1 MNQIRDAILTLSL
14 LGDGQELST
23 YLTDILPWILKEV
36 AISANSNT
44 GGEYIRLLSIAI
56 SRLRQNT
63 SCRIDTIP
71 ILKLWIDLEL
81 DTMRN
86 RLGLTLL
93 RNIIPI
99 ILDITL
105 NRVIDEAQCILLL
118 HQLFNTLVINDRVT
132 RVATSIYIL
141 TLLKI
146 LTYEEANK
154 LISDCFIKNSY
165 FLLVLI
171 FHFGELAL
179 ISPKEKDSDIV
190 WGLSPKSWTPW
201 KKRLIKYSVTEV
213 YELKCTLFNKFL
225 VLFPSKLFISVA
237 LISIS
242 MAHGSK
248 DELSIKALEYY
259 KSQINKVSR
268 HTGNFESWELAPLLL
283 TLCNRKNNILF
294 TIIHKIL
301 KIEGLSLLYIEND
314 FIIEERW
321 NLQTTIF
328 SHLISLATEI
338 LASSVQDLTFIYLS
352 TYFSI
357 ICERIFRITEYNG
370 CCEIFI
376 HSLNLIALLSSKTL
390 GIIGEKVEKEI
401 ITSGQTN
408 IRECSLDFESFIML
422 CSSIDSLSNVLIR
435 WAKIT
440 ESDFILIGNLLK
452 INEQFWYTFIKVLQ
466 NCITLQI
473 TLKTKISNGLDDEEL
488 NILDKY
494 YELLVRVYEI
504 SKELNSLL
512 EASNILN
519 QISSLLSDFRK
530 SVEYQKSA
538 CKLFDSKLLA
548 LVIAIINYIGHISTG
563 QVAMPFFHLLLSSIY
578 KIFPSYHIYNY
589 FIELFFRVTNSKLFL
604 KTISLKPIIKTF
616 STSHSLFGQDKV
628 DLLCNLPDF
637 GIEETNF
644 GDYFNI
650 WLRDYI
656 EDNLLN
662 NIILSDTTL
671 NNELL
676 AISMFIQLIDDL
688 TLGIFR
694 KYKELVSTLT
704 DFAEFIDT
712 ILGLSSVELLVELEE
727 SNRNL
732 IILWIIT
739 ISLKFIVESGYFN
752 IEDIGECNF
761 LNIVLG
767 KLNKWFNKK
776 FAKVLI
782 NSINDFEIALC
793 VVFLHL
799 LIYSEKQF
807 LKNSSILQ
815 KNLYTIDLLEKKF
828 EVKNICLSLAEKC
841 AEFLYKLDWQKVWRY
856 SYVNVPIFIYSA
868 IADLVLY
875 KATITN
881 SIKQKVGRYKKE
893 IVSDMEITLYDM
905 IFLRSLFRL
914 PEMNNLVHST
924 LLKFNKSN
932 YSNNKDFH
940 FSIFSSIENLES
952 LNNST
957 SHLLNIVSEIYRDL
971 LASLI
976 CDIYC
981 INSAQEQLEKI
992 LKVLNN
998 ILGECMFSN
1007 NSKKIL
1013 YCHIL
1018 KDLVILKTQTI
1029 INAQMISS
1037 SESNIDY
1044 KLDIDPSW
1052 YISALSKNI
1061 SCFYIINSKI
1071 AVKNLIFDILDSNNS
1086 NFRIILFNCLL
1097 TNSVALLENPGDI
1110 QNYSSYY
1117 LFVVA
1122 AEYFAKQNGGVF
1134 KNQQLEFRQQ
1144 IIEDI
1149 LSLQSKL
1156 IKHISLNILNFQIET
1171 TENFSYL
1178 MKGLVCCFHLVYSSS
1193 IGILSSI
1200 RQLLT
1205 TFGYEL
1211 CQLLIKTEKVMNNKR
1226 KESTLESTFSCINMK
1241 FLTAL
1246 AEISNILVM
1255 ENMKHSIC
1263 AIFFLLNSLFQFKLS
1278 MVQYF
1283 FNFCDI
1289 YGLAQLFIFSSHSNE
1304 LLSDCILTLVSSL
1317 QNEEYN
1323 HNEELQRNIV
1333 KICKDYL
1340 APYTISNSNSLSSF
1354 NSIIFS
1360 DPYTICII
1368 YSLYNILY
1376 LENTLSQGNIKWW
1389 ISLFYENFKFF
1400 WEVNSLLVSVEN
1412 SIKKVSVNGKFAG
1425 SQLIVRF
1432 NRILT
1437 ILTVRYFQ
1445 YSPEPEL
1452 LQIYEILTLTHL
1464 KVFPNDNILIL
1475 LHDMLQ
1481 RLSNPQDSLDK
1492 KQDNENTYK
1501 FIQTIFIFLLK
1512 SEFSFISLNSVGTK
1526 EKLENNKLQSIDY
1539 INITINKATIIIV
1552 QINCLDKLIL
1562 NLNKLVVNR
1571 YIKASLENLYLKIV
1585 SLNGFWIRTQSSAIY
1600 SAESIASILKSLNIS
1615 LSTYISSDLINNIV
1629 DITLSGLCLMI
1640 NSKKFK
1646 SRKTIQLYENFLLKY
1661 IQMDFKIREDTGAI
1675 IQSKLFAKKVRI
1687 LIEYIEGNLD
1697 LSEPFVKT
1705 TAAYSFIFQ
1714 FWETNLHL
1722 KIYNLSVFEPPKIE
1736 EPKPYSSWQSLWT
1749 EICGSNIIGINMYM
1763 DAICENIKWIIKKY
1777 RTVKNIRTVMSQII
1791 TFLCFAVINSNPSF
1805 TCDLTRIIP
1814 TIKVVQNNFIA
1825 TFNNQTKIFEIIRIF
1840 IELLIE
1846 PSVSNDG
1853 ISWEIVALSSINI
1866 MLCTTSES
1874 QINDD
1879 IESLLNQKL
1888 LCMGKFDFTERDIA
1902 VIFTFS
1908 IHTLVNI
1915 FVIVHNS
1922 FILKI
1927 LNTIYE
1933 FSLKHISNSNHTQHL
1948 VSSIL
1953 CLQFIST
1960 WPADPLDG
1968 TYLGHFIHFDNQ
1980 LNLGNSYNE
1989 FFNIILNI
1997 FELIAY
2003 PKAKITALV
2012 QQDNLN
2018 LFICHII
2025 GSQITKY
2032 RTKLLQDVDKISWK
2046 RLIELLLVTAFN
2058 KKLPLAS
2065 NNAVEI
2071 ITEIGIIIQITE
2083 QKEYFRYL
2091 RLVDALT
2098 LLSPEFL
2105 DQFSFKTDL
2114 SAMVNSENIWDQI
2127 YHLINCKTLVNHISV
2142 HKLNELRTVAFNINC
2157 NFKKS
2162 KIRSEKCIANG

>member
-1 MNQIRDAILTLSL
+1 MNQIRDAVLTLSL

-23 YLTDILPWILKEV
+23 YLTNILPWILKEV

-44 GGEYIRLLSIAI
+44 GGEYIRLLNIAI

-63 SCRIDTIP
+63 SCRIDAIP

-81 DTMRN
+81 DTMGN
-86 RLGLTLL
+86 RFGLTLL
-93 RNIIPI
+93 KNIIPI

-105 NRVIDEAQCILLL
+105 NRVIDEAQCILLI
-118 HQLFNTLVINDRVT
+118 HQLFNTLVINDRAT
-132 RVATSIYIL
+132 RVAISIYIL
-141 TLLKI
+141 TLLKV

-201 KKRLIKYSVTEV
+201 KKKLIKYSITEV

-225 VLFPSKLFISVA
+225 VLFPSKLFILTA

-259 KSQINKVSR
+259 KSQTNRVSW

-321 NLQTTIF
+321 SLQTTIF
-328 SHLISLATEI
+328 SHLINLATEI
-338 LASSVQDLTFIYLS
+338 LASSVQDFTFIYLS
-352 TYFSI
+352 TYFST
-357 ICERIFRITEYNG
+357 ICEHIFRITEYNG
-370 CCEIFI
+370 HCEIFI
-376 HSLNLIALLSSKTL
+376 NSLNLIALLSSKTL
-390 GIIGEKVEKEI
+390 GIIGERVEEEI
-401 ITSGQTN
+401 VTSDQTN
-408 IRECSLDFESFIML
+408 RKCSLDFESFIML

-435 WAKIT
+435 WGKIT
-440 ESDFILIGNLLK
+440 KSDFILIGNLLRT
-452 INEQFWYTFIKVLQ
+452 NEQFWYTFIKVLQ

-473 TLKTKISNGLDDEEL
+473 TIKTKILNRFDDEEL

-504 SKELNSLL
+504 SKESNSLL
-512 EASNILN
+512 GASNILN
-519 QISSLLSDFRK
+519 QISSLLSGFRK
-530 SVEYQKSA
+530 SVEYQNSV

-548 LVIAIINYIGHISTG
+548 LVIAIINYIWHISTN
-563 QVAMPFFHLLLSSIY
+563 QMAMPFFHLLLSSIY
-578 KIFPSYHIYNY
+578 KVFPSYHIYNY

-604 KTISLKPIIKTF
+604 KTINLKPIIKTF
-616 STSHSLFGQDKV
+616 STSHSLLGQDKV
-628 DLLCNLPDF
+628 DLLCNLSDF

-644 GDYFNI
+644 GDDFNI
-650 WLRDYI
+650 WLKDYI
-656 EDNLLN
+656 ENNLLN
-662 NIILSDTTL
+662 NIILSDIIL

-676 AISMFIQLIDDL
+676 TISMFIQLIGDL

-704 DFAEFIDT
+704 EFTEFIDT
-712 ILGLSSVELLVELEE
+712 ILGFSSIELLVELEE
-727 SNRNL
+727 STKNL

-752 IEDIGECNF
+752 IENITECNF

-815 KNLYTIDLLEKKF
+815 QNLYTIDLLEKKF
-828 EVKNICLSLAEKC
+828 EMKNILGLSEKC
-841 AEFLYKLDWQKVWRY
+841 ADFFYKLDWQKVWRY
-856 SYVNVPIFIYSA
+856 SYVNVPIFICSA
-868 IADLVLY
+868 ITDLVLY

-893 IVSDMEITLYDM
+893 IISDMEITLYDM

-924 LLKFNKSN
+924 LLKINKTN
-932 YSNNKDFH
+932 CSNNKDLY
-940 FSIFSSIENLES
+940 FSIFSDIEDLES

-957 SHLLNIVSEIYRDL
+957 SHLLNIVSGIYRDL

-981 INSAQEQLEKI
+981 INNAQEQLEKI
-992 LKVLNN
+992 LKVLNK
-998 ILGECMFSN
+998 ILGECMLSN
-1007 NSKKIL
+1007 NSKKFL

-1018 KDLVILKTQTI
+1018 KDLIILKTQTI
-1029 INAQMISS
+1029 INAQMVSS
-1037 SESNIDY
+1037 SESNTDY

-1071 AVKNLIFDILDSNNS
+1071 AVKSLIFDILDSNNS

-1097 TNSVALLENPGDI
+1097 TDSVALLENPGDI
-1110 QNYSSYY
+1110 QNYCSYY

-1122 AEYFAKQNGGVF
+1122 TEYFAKQNGGVL

-1144 IIEDI
+1144 IIKDI
-1149 LSLQSKL
+1149 LSLQLKL

-1178 MKGLVCCFHLVYSSS
+1178 MKGLACCFHLVYSSS

-1205 TFGYEL
+1205 TFGCEL
-1211 CQLLIKTEKVMNNKR
+1211 CQLFVKTEKVMNNKR
-1226 KESTLESTFSCINMK
+1226 KENTLESTFSCINMK

-1255 ENMKHSIC
+1255 ENMKYSIC
-1263 AIFFLLNSLFQFKLS
+1263 TIFFLLNSLFQFKLS

-1289 YGLAQLFIFSSHSNE
+1289 YGFAQLFIFSYHPNE
-1304 LLSDCILTLVSSL
+1304 LLSDCISTLVSSL

-1323 HNEELQRNIV
+1323 HNEELQKNIL

-1340 APYTISNSNSLSSF
+1340 VPYTISNSNNLSSF
-1354 NSIIFS
+1354 NSIVFS

-1368 YSLYNILY
+1368 YTLYNILY

-1389 ISLFYENFKFF
+1389 VSLFYENFKFF
-1400 WEVNSLLVSVEN
+1400 WEINSLLVSVEN
-1412 SIKKVSVNGKFAG
+1412 LINKVSINGKFTG

-1481 RLSNPQDSLDK
+1481 RLSNPQDSLNK

-1512 SEFSFISLNSVGTK
+1512 SEFSFISLNSIGTK
-1526 EKLENNKLQSIDY
+1526 EKSENNKLQNIDY

-1562 NLNKLVVNR
+1562 NLNNFIVK
-1571 YIKASLENLYLKIV
+1571 YIKASLENSCLKMI
-1585 SLNGFWIRTQSSAIY
+1585 SLNGFWVRTQSSAIY

-1615 LSTYISSDLINNIV
+1615 LSTYISSDSFNNIV
-1629 DITLSGLCLMI
+1629 DITLLGLSPMI

-1646 SRKTIQLYENFLLKY
+1646 CRETIQLYENFLLKY
-1661 IQMDFKIREDTGAI
+1661 IQMEFKIHEDTGAM
-1675 IQSKLFAKKVRI
+1675 IQSKLFAKKVKL
-1687 LIEYIEGNLD
+1687 LIEYIENNLD
-1697 LSEPFVKT
+1697 LSESFVKT

-1722 KIYNLSVFEPPKIE
+1722 KIYNLSVFESPKIE

-1749 EICGSNIIGINMYM
+1749 EICGSNILGINMYM

-1777 RTVKNIRTVMSQII
+1777 RTVKNIRTIMSQII
-1791 TFLCFAVINSNPSF
+1791 TFLCFAVINNNPSF
-1805 TCDLTRIIP
+1805 TCDLSRILP
-1814 TIKVVQNNFIA
+1814 TIKVVKNSFIT

-1840 IELLIE
+1840 VELLIE

-1853 ISWEIVALSSINI
+1853 ISWEIVALSSIKI
-1866 MLCTTSES
+1866 MLLCTTSES

-1908 IHTLVNI
+1908 VHTLVNI
-1915 FVIVHNS
+1915 FVIIHNS

-1927 LNTIYE
+1927 LNTVYE
-1933 FSLKHISNSNHTQHL
+1933 FSLKHISNSNHTKHL

-1960 WPADPLDG
+1960 WPVDPLDE
-1968 TYLGHFIHFDNQ
+1968 TYLGHFSHFDNK
-1980 LNLGNSYNE
+1980 LNLGNGYNE

-2003 PKAKITALV
+2003 PKTKITALV

-2025 GSQITKY
+2025 GSQLTKY
-2032 RTKLLQDVDKISWK
+2032 RAKLLQDMDKISWK

-2083 QKEYFRYL
+2083 QKEYLRYL
-2091 RLVDALT
+2091 HLVDALT

-2114 SAMVNSENIWDQI
+2114 STIVNSENIWDQI

-2142 HKLNELRTVAFNINC
+2142 HKLNELRTVVFNINC

-2162 KIRSEKCIANG
+2162 KIRNEKCIASG

>member
-1 MNQIRDAILTLSL
+1 MNQIRDAVLRLSL

-23 YLTDILPWILKEV
+23 YLTDTLPWILKEV

-44 GGEYIRLLSIAI
+44 GGEYIRLLNIAI

-63 SCRIDTIP
+63 SCKIDAIP
-71 ILKLWIDLEL
+71 ILNLWIDLEL
-81 DTMRN
+81 DTMGN
-86 RLGLTLL
+86 RFGLTLL
-93 RNIIPI
+93 KNIIPI

-105 NRVIDEAQCILLL
+105 NRIIDEAQCILLL
-118 HQLFNTLVINDRVT
+118 HQLFNTLVINDRAT

-201 KKRLIKYSVTEV
+201 KRKLIKYSVTEV

-225 VLFPSKLFISVA
+225 VLFPSKLFISAA
-237 LISIS
+237 LITIS
-242 MAHGSK
+242 MAHGGK

-259 KSQINKVSR
+259 KSQTNKVSR
-268 HTGNFESWELAPLLL
+268 HTENFESWELAPLLL
-283 TLCNRKNNILF
+283 TLCSQKSNILF

-301 KIEGLSLLYIEND
+301 KIEGLPLLYLEND

-328 SHLISLATEI
+328 SHLINLATEI
-338 LASSVQDLTFIYLS
+338 LKFSVQDLTFIYLS

-357 ICERIFRITEYNG
+357 ICEHIFRVTEYNG

-376 HSLNLIALLSSKTL
+376 NSLNLIALLSSKTL
-390 GIIGEKVEKEI
+390 GIIGEKIEKEI
-401 ITSGQTN
+401 IKNDQTN
-408 IRECSLDFESFIML
+408 IRECSLDFESFIVL

-440 ESDFILIGNLLK
+440 ESDFILTGNLLK

-466 NCITLQI
+466 NCLTLQI
-473 TLKTKISNGLDDEEL
+473 TLKTKILNRFDDEEL

-494 YELLVRVYEI
+494 YELLVRAYEI
-504 SKELNSLL
+504 SKESNSLL

-519 QISSLLSDFRK
+519 QISLALSDFRT
-530 SVEYQKSA
+530 SVEYQNSV

-548 LVIAIINYIGHISTG
+548 LVIAIINYMGHISTS

-578 KIFPSYHIYNY
+578 KVFPSYHIYNY

-604 KTISLKPIIKTF
+604 KTISLKPIIKAF
-616 STSHSLFGQDKV
+616 SISHSLLGQDEV
-628 DLLCNLPDF
+628 DLFCNLPNF
-637 GIEETNF
+637 GTEETNF
-644 GDYFNI
+644 KDDFNI
-650 WLRDYI
+650 WLKDYT
-656 EDNLLN
+656 ENYLLN
-662 NIILSDTTL
+662 DIILANITL

-676 AISMFIQLIDDL
+676 TISMFVQLIGDS
-688 TLGIFR
+688 TLGMFR
-694 KYKELVSTLT
+694 KYKKLLSTLT
-704 DFAEFIDT
+704 EFTEFIDT
-712 ILGLSSVELLVELEE
+712 ILGLFSVESLIELEE
-727 SNRNL
+727 NIKNL

-739 ISLKFIVESGYFN
+739 ISLKFIVESGQFN
-752 IEDIGECNF
+752 IQDTAEYNF
-761 LNIVLG
+761 PSIVLD
-767 KLNKWFNKK
+767 KLNKWFNEK
-776 FAKVLI
+776 FAKGLI

-793 VVFLHL
+793 AIFLHL

-807 LKNSSILQ
+807 LKSSSILQ
-815 KNLYTIDLLEKKF
+815 QNLYTIDLLEKKL
-828 EVKNICLSLAEKC
+828 EMKNICLGLAEKC
-841 AEFLYKLDWQKVWRY
+841 AKFFYKLDWQKVWRY
-856 SYVNVPIFIYSA
+856 SYVNIPIFIYST

-875 KATITN
+875 KAIITN
-881 SIKQKVGRYKKE
+881 SIKQKVSRYKEE
-893 IVSDMEITLYDM
+893 IISDMEIALYD
-905 IFLRSLFRL
+905 ITFLRSLFRL
-914 PEMNNLVHST
+914 PEMNNLVQST
-924 LLKFNKSN
+924 LLKLNKSN
-932 YSNNKDFH
+932 CSSTKNFY
-940 FSIFSSIENLES
+940 FSIFSNIENLES
-952 LNNST
+952 LNNPT
-957 SHLLNIVSEIYRDL
+957 SHLLNIVSGIYRDL
-971 LASLI
+971 LASFI
-976 CDIYC
+976 CNIYC
-981 INSAQEQLEKI
+981 INNAQEQLEKM
-992 LKVLNN
+992 LKMLNKVLGKYMLFNT
-998 ILGECMFSN
+998 
-1007 NSKKIL
+1007 SKNFL
-1013 YCHIL
+1013 FCDIL

-1029 INAQMISS
+1029 INAQITSS
-1037 SESNIDY
+1037 SESNIDH
-1044 KLDIDPSW
+1044 KQDIDLSW

-1061 SCFYIINSKI
+1061 SCFYIINSRI
-1071 AVKNLIFDILDSNNS
+1071 TVTNLISDILDSNNA

-1097 TNSVALLENPGDI
+1097 TNSVVLLENPGNI

-1122 AEYFAKQNGGVF
+1122 AEYFAKQNGGIL

-1144 IIEDI
+1144 IIKDI
-1149 LSLQSKL
+1149 LSLQLKL

-1200 RQLLT
+1200 KQLLT
-1205 TFGYEL
+1205 TFGCEL
-1211 CQLLIKTEKVMNNKR
+1211 CQLLVKTEEVMNNKR
-1226 KESTLESTFSCINMK
+1226 KENTLESTFSCINMK

-1246 AEISNILVM
+1246 AEISDILVV
-1255 ENMKHSIC
+1255 ENMKNSTC
-1263 AIFFLLNSLFQFKLS
+1263 TIFFLLNSLFQFKLS

-1289 YGLAQLFIFSSHSNE
+1289 YGLAQLFIFSSHPNE
-1304 LLSDCILTLVSSL
+1304 LLSDCILTLISNL
-1317 QNEEYN
+1317 QSKGYS
-1323 HNEELQRNIV
+1323 HNEELQKNIL
-1333 KICKDYL
+1333 KICKDHL
-1340 APYTISNSNSLSSF
+1340 TPYTISNPNSLSSF
-1354 NSIIFS
+1354 NSIVFS
-1360 DPYTICII
+1360 NTYTICII

-1376 LENTLSQGNIKWW
+1376 LENTLSQSNIKWW
-1389 ISLFYENFKFF
+1389 VSLFYENFKFF
-1400 WEVNSLLVSVEN
+1400 WEINSLFISMEN
-1412 SIKKVSVNGKFAG
+1412 LINKVTVNGKFTG

-1452 LQIYEILTLTHL
+1452 LPQIYEILTLTDL
-1464 KVFPNDNILIL
+1464 KVFPNDNVLIL

-1481 RLSNPQDSLDK
+1481 KLSNPQDCLNK
-1492 KQDNENTYK
+1492 EQENENTYK
-1501 FIQTIFIFLLK
+1501 FIQTVFIFLLK
-1512 SEFSFISLNSVGTK
+1512 SEFSFINLNLVGAE
-1526 EKLENNKLQSIDY
+1526 EKSKNNKSQNIGY
-1539 INITINKATIIIV
+1539 INSTIDKATIIIV
-1552 QINCLDKLIL
+1552 QINYLDKLIL
-1562 NLNKLVVNR
+1562 DLNKSIVNR
-1571 YIKASLENLYLKIV
+1571 YIKTSLENLHLKMI
-1585 SLNGFWIRTQSSAIY
+1585 SLNGFWVRTQSSAIY
-1600 SAESIASILKSLNIS
+1600 SVESIASILKSLNIS
-1615 LSTYISSDLINNIV
+1615 LSTYISGDSINNII
-1629 DITLSGLCLMI
+1629 DITLSGLYPII
-1640 NSKKFK
+1640 NSKKFNC
-1646 SRKTIQLYENFLLKY
+1646 RETIKLYENFLLKY
-1661 IQMDFKIREDTGAI
+1661 IQIDFKIREDTGTV
-1675 IQSKLFAKKVRI
+1675 IQSKLFAKKVKL
-1687 LIEYIEGNLD
+1687 LIEYIESNLD

-1705 TAAYSFIFQ
+1705 AAAYSFIFQ

-1722 KIYNLSVFEPPKIE
+1722 KIYNLSVFEPPKIK
-1736 EPKPYSSWQSLWT
+1736 EPKLYSSWQSLWT
-1749 EICGSNIIGINMYM
+1749 EICGSNILGINMYM
-1763 DAICENIKWIIKKY
+1763 DAICENIKWVIEKY
-1777 RTVKNIRTVMSQII
+1777 RTIKNIRTVLSQII
-1791 TFLCFAVINSNPSF
+1791 TFLCCAVINSNPAF
-1805 TCDLTRIIP
+1805 TCDLSRVLP
-1814 TIKVVQNNFIA
+1814 TIKVAKNSFVT
-1825 TFNNQTKIFEIIRIF
+1825 TFNNQIKIFEIIRIF
-1840 IELLIE
+1840 IELLID
-1846 PSVSNDG
+1846 SSASNDG
-1853 ISWEIVALSSINI
+1853 ISWEIVALSSIKI
-1866 MLCTTSES
+1866 MLLCTTSES

-1888 LCMGKFDFTERDIA
+1888 LFMGKFDFAERDIA

-1908 IHTLVNI
+1908 IHALVNT

-1927 LNTIYE
+1927 LNTVYE
-1933 FSLKHISNSNHTQHL
+1933 FSLKHISNTNHTRHL

-1960 WPADPLDG
+1960 WPVEPLDG
-1968 TYLGHFIHFDNQ
+1968 TYLRHFSNFDNQ

-2025 GSQITKY
+2025 GSQLTKY

-2058 KKLPLAS
+2058 KKILLAS

-2091 RLVDALT
+2091 RLVDNLT
-2098 LLSPEFL
+2098 LLSPKFL
-2105 DQFSFKTDL
+2105 DQFRFKSDL

-2127 YHLINCKTLVNHISV
+2127 YHLINCKTLVSHINI
-2142 HKLNELRTVAFNINC
+2142 HELNELRTVVFNINY

-2162 KIRSEKCIANG
+2162 KI